1 MQYKYNLNHYLSLLP
16 AGVYPDNII
25 ALLELT
31 YGIHSTIFFKD
42 RYLTVG
48 DIDEIPY
55 ERLFIYAQVLGVRV
69 EDLFASK
76 PALI

>member
-1 MQYKYNLNHYLSLLP
+1 LP

-25 ALLELT
+25 SLLELT
-31 YGIHSTIFFKD
+31 YEVPSAVFSKD
-42 RYLTVG
+42 RYLMVG
-48 DIDEIPY
+48 DMDEIPY
-55 ERLFIYAQVLGVRV
+55 ERLFIYAQVLGVKV